1 VIIKGRVTS
10 GSQIGRQ
17 IGYPTANIALPEDFD
32 VPSGV
37 YAATVTFDG
46 QQYSAIANLGV
57 RPTVSDGGERT
68 LEVHL
73 LGFSGNLYGEE
84 LTVELGEFIR
94 PERKF
99 ASRAEL
105 ATQIEKDKQRIE
117 DILKTNG

>member
-1 VIIKGRVTS
+1 MIIKGQVVS
-10 GSQIGRQ
+10 GAGIGRQ
-17 IGYPTANIALPEDFD
+17 IGYPTANIAMFEDFD
-32 VPSGV
+32 MPSGV
-37 YAATVTFDG
+37 YAAVVTFGG

-73 LGFSGNLYGEE
+73 LGFSGDLYGQE
-84 LTVELGEFIR
+84 LTVKLDEFIR

-99 ASRAEL
+99 ASRAHL
-105 ATQIEKDKQRIE
+105 ASQIEKDKQ